1 MKIENKNVRMAYSQ
15 AFYSFVHIS
24 LAGGMIRQ
32 SFLHIR
38 ADLLL
43 MYVIS
48 LRIHFAYYKNG
59 TLSKVVDVLIAGAVA
74 TDDCSAAAPEYD
86 GVVASSSA
94 ARIVAFP
101 SVGDGSAAAHPGEKQ
116 RPSLSV

>member
-1 MKIENKNVRMAYSQ
+1 MKIKNKNLRMAFSQ
-15 AFYSFVHIS
+15 AFYLFVHIS
-24 LAGGMIRQ
+24 LAGGTTV
-32 SFLHIR
+32 FLHIR
-38 ADLLL
+38 ADTLL

-74 TDDCSAAAPEYD
+74 TDDRSAAAPEYD

-101 SVGDGSAAAHPGEKQ
+101 SVSDGSAAAHPGEKQ
-116 RPSLSV
+116 RPSRSV